1 MRARTLI
8 TRSAGIISLISVL
21 AVASCAPQPEQQ
33 KEEEVQAELRLDPAS
48 FDALPGWSNDDLDG
62 IALAFGRSCARFARR
77 DASAD
82 IASSDARFGTVGQWA
97 PACSAVAAA
106 APGGTEA
113 LREAITTH
121 LTPWTASDGGNP
133 TGLFTGYYEPELNG
147 SRRKTERYD
156 EPLYPRPS
164 DLVLVDLG
172 NWRDAMKGER
182 IAGRVSG
189 GRLRP
194 YDSREQI
201 DGGSLGSQTTPI
213 VWLDDPVDSF
223 FLHIQGSGL
232 VRLDDGSL
240 MRVGYD
246 GHNGHI
252 YHAVGR
258 TLIAWGEVAREDM
271 SLQAIRK
278 WMADNPDRMRELMHK
293 NPSYIFFREIKGDGP
308 IGAQGVALVPG
319 RSLAVDRRFHAM
331 GVPVYVDIETK
342 DENGR
347 DLQRLMIA
355 QDTGGAIRG
364 PVRGDVFWGAGAP
377 AEALAGPM
385 AAQGRTWLLLP
396 KSVDPR

>member
-8 TRSAGIISLISVL
+8 SRSAGILSLVSVL
-21 AVASCAPQPEQQ
+21 VLASCAPQPEKQ
-33 KEEEVQAELRLDPAS
+33 EEVEAALLLERAS
-48 FDALPGWSNDDLDG
+48 FEDLPGWSNDDLDG

-77 DASAD
+77 DAAAD
-82 IASSDARFGTVGQWA
+82 IASEPRFGTVGQWA
-97 PACSAVAAA
+97 PACAAVAAA
-106 APGGTEA
+106 APGGTAA
-113 LREAITTH
+113 LRDAITTH
-121 LTPWTASDGGNP
+121 LTPWVASDAGNP
-133 TGLFTGYYEPELNG
+133 TGLFTGYFEPELNG
-147 SRRKTERYD
+147 SRRQYGPYT

-189 GRLRP
+189 GRLKP

-201 DGGSLGSQTTPI
+201 DGGSLGAQTKPI

-278 WMADNPDRMRELMHK
+278 WMADNPARMRELMHK

-331 GVPVYVDIETK
+331 GVPVYVDIETA
-342 DENGR
+342 DESGR
-347 DLQRLMIA
+347 PLQRLMIA

-377 AEALAGPM
+377 AEVLAGPM

-396 KSVDPR
+396 KSVDP